1 MNKYEIMKQSNENL
15 LIDKFDFDY
24 LGTMH
29 LKPDELNS
37 FNNAKDI
44 LNYICTVSND
54 TIILR
59 NSKYYQDMGRTEIL
73 EYDKA
78 LYQLYQQVEKNTH
91 DKHAL
96 YKILFSVME
105 HRINLGQKV
114 YYSLFEDALETDAQ
128 EALEF
133 AKKRIDEDYR
143 TLVGLMHGNLIEKPD
158 KNSFEDKIDQN
169 ITITGRQVEMDHKY
183 LLFSRARNLWI
194 ENVDYPAIC
203 SPLLGGIEIPFMFRA
218 CFECLNNLFSSEV
231 NLPETAHIL
240 YGEHD
245 NKRDN
250 GLMKGQ
256 VSAYEKLGIILP
268 KHLHKDFLKNDKI
281 LVMDDNVGT
290 GKTME
295 TLSGLFSDL
304 FDTVHFGFIEL
315 SWKHLNDIRSKE
327 KEGQHFNINAIKYPT
342 FGNYRHHS
350 TLDSLIDCIKTENLE
365 GYFEILGTLNMNIEY
380 LSASECLLLEGFTKA
395 ISNKEIIDDTAIKH
409 MESMLALD
417 MHEY

>member
-1 MNKYEIMKQSNENL
+1 MNKYDIMKQSNENL
-15 LIDKFDFDY
+15 LINKFDFDY

-29 LKPDELNS
+29 LKPGELDS
-37 FNNAKDI
+37 FNNARDI
-44 LNYICTVSND
+44 LNNICTVSND

-59 NSKYYQDMGRTEIL
+59 NSKYYQDMNRTEIL
-73 EYDKA
+73 EYDKT
-78 LYQLYQQVEKNTH
+78 LYQLYQQVEKNTP
-91 DKHAL
+91 DKHV

-114 YYSLFEDALETDAQ
+114 YYALFEDSLETDTQ

-133 AKKRIDEDYR
+133 TKKRIDKDYR
-143 TLVGLMHGNLIEKPD
+143 TLVELMHGNPIEKPN
-158 KNSFEDKIDQN
+158 KNSFEDKIDKK

-183 LLFSRARNLWI
+183 LLFSRARNLWL

-218 CFECLNNLFSSEV
+218 CFECLNNLFNSDV
-231 NLPETAHIL
+231 HLPETAHIL

-250 GLMKGQ
+250 ALMKEQ
-256 VSAYEKLGIILP
+256 MSAYEKLGIILP
-268 KHLHKDFLKNDKI
+268 EHLHKDFLKNDKM

-290 GKTME
+290 GKTMK
-295 TLSGLFSDL
+295 TLSDLFSDL

-315 SWKHLNDIRSKE
+315 SWKHLNDVRSERKD
-327 KEGQHFNINAIKYPT
+327 GQHFNINAIKYPT

-350 TLDSLIDCIKTENLE
+350 TLDSLVDCIKTENLKS
-365 GYFEILGTLNMNIEY
+365 YFENPDTLNMNIEY
-380 LSASECLLLEGFTKA
+380 LSASECLLLEGFTAA
-395 ISNKEIIDDTAIKH
+395 ISNRKIIDDTAIKH
-409 MESMLALD
+409 MESMLTSD

>member
-1 MNKYEIMKQSNENL
+1 MDKYDIMKQSNENL
-15 LIDKFDFDY
+15 LINKFDFDY

-37 FNNAKDI
+37 FSNAKDI
-44 LNYICTVSND
+44 LNNICTTND
-54 TIILR
+54 NTILLR
-59 NSKYYQDMGRTEIL
+59 NSRFYQDMDRTEIL
-73 EYDKA
+73 EYDNA

-91 DKHAL
+91 DKHV

-114 YYSLFEDALETDAQ
+114 YYALFEDTLETDAQ

-133 AKKRIDEDYR
+133 TKKRIDEDYK
-143 TLVGLMHGNLIEKPD
+143 TLVGLMHGNLDKKPD
-158 KNSFEDKIDQN
+158 KNSFKDIIDKE

-218 CFECLNNLFSSEV
+218 CFEYLNNLFNSDV
-231 NLPETAHIL
+231 HLPEIAHVL

-250 GLMKGQ
+250 TPIKDQ
-256 VSAYEKLGIILP
+256 INAYEKLGIILP
-268 KHLHKDFLKNDKI
+268 GHLHKDFLKNDKM
-281 LVMDDNVGT
+281 LVMDDNIGT
-290 GKTME
+290 GKTMK
-295 TLSGLFSDL
+295 TLDSLFSDL

-315 SWKHLNDIRSKE
+315 SWKHLSDVRSKR

-350 TLDSLIDCIKTENLE
+350 TLDSLVDCIKTGDLKS
-365 GYFEILGTLNMNIEY
+365 YFENPDTLNMKTGF
-380 LSASECLLLEGFTKA
+380 LSASEYLLLEGFTTA
-395 ISNKEIIDDTAIKH
+395 ICNKKIIDNTTKKH
-409 MESMLALD
+409 MESMLATD